1 MSIIQLN
8 IWDWKYK
15 LVKSVEEIME
25 TRSRQIENEGKIVTN
40 FRETDQGLTKKK
52 KEEEEELVKVMES
65 K

>member
-40 FRETDQGLTKKK
+40 FRETDQGLAKKK
-52 KEEEEELVKVMES
+52 KEEEELVKVIES